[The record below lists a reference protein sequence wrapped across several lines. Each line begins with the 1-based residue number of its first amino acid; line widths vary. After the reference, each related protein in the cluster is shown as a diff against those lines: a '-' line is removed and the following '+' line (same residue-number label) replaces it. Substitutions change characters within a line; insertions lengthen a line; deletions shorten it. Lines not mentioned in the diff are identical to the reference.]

1 MKHYLLYFFLLLSFS
16 SFAQS
21 NSFNV
26 KVHDKTHLKT
36 KGEYSKKVLFPVKDK
51 NISNITL
58 NLYLNCPDS
67 GCSDWD
73 YSISVLLR
81 TTEKGDTV
89 NYQLGRMITP
99 YSGAYNQGDNAKTW
113 NP

>member
-1 MKHYLLYFFLLLSFS
+1 MLLLSFS

-26 KVHDKTHLKT
+26 RVHDKTHLKT

-51 NISNITL
+51 NISDVSLFLT
-58 NLYLNCPDS
+58 LNCPDG

-81 TTEKGDTV
+81 TTKNGDTI
-89 NYQLGRMITP
+89 NYQLGRMIT
-99 YSGAYNQGDNAKTW
+99 SLIAF
-113 NP
+113 

>member
-1 MKHYLLYFFLLLSFS
+1 MKHYLLYFLLLLSFS

-26 KVHDKTHLKT
+26 RVHDKTHLKT

-51 NISNITL
+51 NISDVSLFLT
-58 NLYLNCPDS
+58 LNCPDG

-73 YSISVLLR
+73 YSISVLPSFSL
-81 TTEKGDTV
+81 KV
-89 NYQLGRMITP
+89 FYHKTP
-99 YSGAYNQGDNAKTW
+99 LDQPQMFPYCR
-113 NP
+113 